1 MSPQLS
7 FPQMRLSRSFVVDCG
22 ASHVACC
29 KFTTGGHG
37 GLRVDAFSHATH
49 PGDPAGDAR
58 WADHVVEAVAAA
70 RAAGFGTHGT
80 LVLPG
85 HLALTKFVKT
95 ASVAAAKRERIVAF
109 EAAQN
114 IPYPLDEVV
123 WDHLETADDGLDVE
137 FMLAAAKRDL
147 VEDLCARVEAAGVA
161 VERVLPASLA
171 LRRSFTHNY
180 APDESPAVVVDVG
193 ARSSHV
199 LLVEP
204 GGRFVMRTFTFGGNH
219 LTQTLAE
226 ELRLDFASAE
236 ALKLQVLGGGGGIP
250 VPDAA
255 RAAVERAAAAFATR
269 LQAEVIRS
277 TANFTRQG
285 APAAARLY
293 LAGGGAAF
301 AAARDAIAAGT
312 GVPVERYQPWRHV
325 TLSPAAE
332 GEATAKSAAAAQ
344 LVGAAVTVRGAAAAF
359 NLVPPALAARGP
371 ERRRQWQWLA
381 AAALVVVAL
390 LGPAGYFQRRTRAAE
405 AESRRLTAQ
414 LQPVRR
420 ARAHNEAALAQR
432 AETETQSAALRRVF
446 ETRANWRA
454 FFGDLQS
461 RLVKVED
468 VWLERMQLTPPPAG
482 GPAPAVGAAPPA
494 LRLTLSGRLLD
505 RQNPVSQ
512 VSRESFEHVRALL
525 TDLRGSPFVAAV
537 ENERFDNT
545 QPGILRFDCTLVIN
559 PQHPL

>member
-1 MSPQLS
+1 
-7 FPQMRLSRSFVVDCG
+7 MRFSRSFVVDCG

-29 KFTTGGHG
+29 KFTTSGRG
-37 GLRVDAFSHATH
+37 GLRVAAFSQVRHLA
-49 PGDPAGDAR
+49 DPAADVG
-58 WADHVVEAVAAA
+58 WADGVVEAVATA
-70 RAAGFGTHGT
+70 RAAGWGTQCT

-85 HLALTKFVKT
+85 HLALTKFGKT
-95 ASVAAAKRERIVAF
+95 ASVAPAKRERIIAF

-114 IPYPLDEVV
+114 IPYPLEDVV

-161 VERVLPASLA
+161 VTRVLPASLA
-171 LRRSFTHNY
+171 LRRALAHNY
-180 APDESPAVVVDVG
+180 EPVESPAVVVDVG

-204 GGRFVMRTFTFGGNH
+204 GGRFALRTFTLGGNT
-219 LTQTLAE
+219 LTQAIAD
-226 ELRLDFASAE
+226 ELRLDFAHAE
-236 ALKLQVLGGGGGIP
+236 ALKLQVLGAPSGTS
-250 VPDAA
+250 VPAAA
-255 RAAVERAAAAFATR
+255 RAAVERAAAAFAAR
-269 LQAEVIRS
+269 LQAEVMRS
-277 TANFTRQG
+277 MANFTRQG
-285 APAAARLY
+285 GTAATRLY

-301 AAARDAIAAGT
+301 PVAREAIAAGM
-312 GVPVERYQPWRHV
+312 GVPVERYDAWRHV
-325 TLSPAAE
+325 TFATAAE
-332 GEATAKSAAAAQ
+332 GEAEATSAAAQ
-344 LVGAAVTVRGAAAAF
+344 LVGAAVPVTGAAAAF
-359 NLVPPALAARGP
+359 NLVPPALAARGS

-381 AAALVVVAL
+381 AAALVIVSL
-390 LGPAGYFQRRTRAAE
+390 TGPAWYFQRRARAAD

-420 ARAHNEAALAQR
+420 ARAHNEAILAQL
-432 AETETQSAALRRVF
+432 AETEKQSAALSRVF
-446 ETRANWRA
+446 ATRANWLA

-468 VWLERMQLTPPPAG
+468 VWLEKMQDGPPVAG
-482 GPAPAVGAAPPA
+482 GPAPAEGAAPPPR
-494 LRLTLSGRLLD
+494 RLTLSGRLLD

-512 VSRESFEHVRALL
+512 VSRDSYEHVRALL
-525 TDLRGSPFVAAV
+525 ADLRGSRFVAAV